1 MNIEVTSETG
11 RLKAV
16 IVHTPG
22 REISLV
28 NPDIKNALLFDDIIF
43 EDDARREHLGMIEL
57 IKAGMPDG
65 GNVFEIVDLIRECF
79 REEKARH
86 HFIGNLIET
95 LPYENLHTIES
106 ELYKLDEESLI
117 QFAIEGT
124 TPVLRDFI
132 LLPSPNLLFTRDLAA
147 VVGTSVVISRAAMKA
162 RIRESLLTETLID
175 HHPLFSTI
183 RKNAIKIKSGDS
195 IEGGDILV
203 LSDKIV
209 LIGMSERTSFSGL
222 MNASSQLLR
231 KGVEHVLIVDIP
243 KQRSSMH
250 LDTIF
255 TFCSENEC
263 VAYPPA
269 IIDRRNNVVHLTLVN
284 DVVCTE
290 LRESL
295 KSVIEEL
302 TGREYTFIKCGGE
315 EITNQ
320 QREQWSDGAN
330 VFALAPGLIIGYE
343 RNINTFQAL
352 KEQGYRIMN
361 QFEFGDAYKDR
372 RYIPG
377 KDPKT
382 AVHFHGHELCRG
394 RGGARCM
401 TMPISREV

>member
-43 EDDARREHLGMIEL
+43 EGDARREHLGMIDL

-65 GNVFEIVDLIRECF
+65 GQVYEIVDLIRECF
-79 REEKARH
+79 REERARH
-86 HFIGNLIET
+86 YFVKILIET
-95 LPYENLHTIES
+95 LPFENLHSIES
-106 ELYKLDEESLI
+106 RLYSLDGESLI
-117 QFAIEGT
+117 QFAIEGI
-124 TPVLRDFI
+124 TPAIPDFF

-147 VVGTSVVISRAAMKA
+147 VVGDTVVISRAAMKA
-162 RIRESLLTETLID
+162 RIRESLLTETLIE

-183 RKNAIKIKSGDS
+183 RNNAIKINSGDS

-203 LSDKIV
+203 LSEKIV

-222 MNASSQLLR
+222 MNASNQLLR

-263 VAYPPA
+263 VAFPPA
-269 IIDRRNNVVHLTLVN
+269 IMDRKNNVVHLTLVN
-284 DVVCTE
+284 GTVCTE

-295 KSVIEEL
+295 KSTIEEL
-302 TGREYTFIKCGGE
+302 TGRQYTFIKCGGDE
-315 EITNQ
+315 VTNQ
-320 QREQWSDGAN
+320 LREQWSDGAN

-343 RNINTFQAL
+343 RNTNTFKAL
-352 KEQGYRIMN
+352 EEHGYRIMN

-382 AVHFHGHELCRG
+382 AVHFNGHELCRG

-401 TMPISREV
+401 TMPIAREV

>member
-361 QFEFGDAYKDR
+361 QFEFGDAYRDR